1 MALLTDNKRPTIKT
15 NTQRQQVS
23 YERNTTKAVTG
34 VPTLV

>member
-1 MALLTDNKRPTIKT
+1 MHLLTDNKTPDDKT